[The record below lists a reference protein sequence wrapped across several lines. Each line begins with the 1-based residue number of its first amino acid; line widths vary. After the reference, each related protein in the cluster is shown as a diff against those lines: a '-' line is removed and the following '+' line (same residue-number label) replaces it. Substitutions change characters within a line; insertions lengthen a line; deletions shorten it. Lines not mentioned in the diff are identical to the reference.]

1 MAFDSGLLHVRGVAF
16 DAFEHV
22 ELEYPSARPSLYFPG
37 RGRYGKEPNTA
48 DGTGPL
54 PDELAAEA
62 LEAFAPFADDGGR
75 MNVQHLYAALRS
87 LGVDATYDDVMAVV
101 DEHDPDGHGYVTAGQ
116 WTASMAR
123 RWAAD
128 AARVARFR
136 GLLAAGDV
144 ATGRPAG
151 RATVGHVRAVL
162 ESFDPAAVTA
172 ADVDRV
178 LAAAADPVDGLID
191 YDRFVAAFVRPPRLN
206 RQQYP

>member
-1 MAFDSGLLHVRGVAF
+1 MWFVSDR
-16 DAFEHV
+16 
-22 ELEYPSARPSLYFPG
+22 
-37 RGRYGKEPNTA
+37 RYGKEPNTA
-48 DGTGPL
+48 DGTPPL

-62 LEAFAPFADDGGR
+62 LEAFALFADDGGGR

-101 DEHDPDGHGYVTAGQ
+101 DEHDPDGHGHVTAGQ

-128 AARVARFR
+128 VARVARFR

-144 ATGRPAG
+144 AATGRAAG

-191 YDRFVAAFVRPPRLN
+191 YDRFVAAFVRPPRLDR
-206 RQQYP
+206 RQYS